1 MTDDI
6 GKLIEDTINN
16 LVVRDICK
24 IDGNMTRTEKYRHM
38 IVLGQVIN
46 YCILFKSNDGIID
59 YLSST
64 NKEEYLINKVSSMTD
79 DINEFAYNNF
89 VVDGYSFHATNSFFG
104 EKILKY
110 GLSPKYNGKEEF
122 INDVVRISA
131 IYDKYGKGNP
141 LGWSVLDLLAGKT
154 GWFSDST
161 PFNVT
166 YYSNGP
172 EWFGHFCGDSCF
184 YFGLVDD
191 DKRNGYYNRNYEDT
205 LECVEALI
213 RYDEMNDRDSK
224 EVLEFF
230 NKYWNLFENSKPWV
244 IMIPN
249 KLLYDVNSYDN
260 TNNCYDIIASG
271 RGVFAN
277 DNCHYKYI
285 PGSELNH
292 FDLSSVVQRKEWMPH
307 TGKYEDDDDL
317 QEAFDFPELG
327 VKKLKKTLWK

>member
-1 MTDDI
+1 MTKDI
-6 GKLIEDTINN
+6 GKLIEDTINIPI
-16 LVVRDICK
+16 VKEMCT
-24 IDGNMTRTEKYRHM
+24 IDGDMTRTDKYRRM

-46 YCILFKSNDGIID
+46 YCILFKSNDGITD
-59 YLSST
+59 YLASDDKY
-64 NKEEYLINKVSSMTD
+64 NYLIDKVSSITD
-79 DINEFAYNNF
+79 NPLEYAYENF

-110 GLSPKYNGKEEF
+110 GLSPRYNGKEEF
-122 INDVVRISA
+122 VNDVVRIA
-131 IYDKYGKGNP
+131 DIYDKYGYGNP

-172 EWFGHFCGDSCF
+172 EWFGHFCGGSCF

-205 LECVEALI
+205 LECVLSLTKHV
-213 RYDEMNDRDSK
+213 DMNERDTK
-224 EVLEFF
+224 EVIEFF

-249 KLLYDVNSYDN
+249 KLLYDVNNDYLDE
-260 TNNCYDIIASG
+260 CYERIARGSG
-271 RGVFAN
+271 IFSN
-277 DNCHYKYI
+277 DTCHYKYI
-285 PGSELNH
+285 PGDQLDH
-292 FDLSSVVQRKEWMPH
+292 FDLSSIVLRKEWMPH
-307 TGKYEDDDDL
+307 TGKY
-317 QEAFDFPELG
+317 
-327 VKKLKKTLWK
+327 